1 MVTSTP
7 KKLVKADV
15 VSQYIKRFPK
25 AATQTLARIA
35 YKENPS
41 LWVTLDACRH
51 SFRYVR
57 GADGSINRVKAAV
70 RGLTRMQQAP
80 GDPFGRIPVPITDGW
95 HAVPFR
101 GPMNALVLC
110 DLHIPYHNAKFID
123 TAVKQGKHYGC
134 DFILLNG
141 DIMDCYA
148 ASHWQTDPRERN
160 FKRERDK
167 TREFLHYLR
176 GQFPKARIVYKLGN
190 HEERYESYMMCKA
203 PEMLGMPEFDF
214 AKLLHFEELGIE
226 CVRDKMPIRLGKL
239 NVIHG
244 HEYRFAI
251 QNPVNPARGLFMRG
265 KVNALCGHFHRSS
278 SHSEKSMEDKVV
290 TCWSVGAGCGM
301 HPDYMPLNSWNLGMA
316 RTEVDC
322 AGAFRVNNL
331 RYVDGEM
338 YE

>member
-1 MVTSTP
+1 MVTS

-15 VSQYIKRFPK
+15 VAQYIRRFPK
-25 AATQTLARIA
+25 APTQTLARIA
-35 YKENPS
+35 YRENS
-41 LWVTLDACRH
+41 ALWPNLDACRH

-57 GADGSINRVKAAV
+57 GANGERDIHKTAHRNVLREKQESGN
-70 RGLTRMQQAP
+70 
-80 GDPFGRIPVPITDGW
+80 PFGRIPAPISDGW

-101 GPMNALVLC
+101 GPMNALILC

-123 TAVKQGKHYGC
+123 TAIKQGKHYGC

-148 ASHWQTDPRERN
+148 TSRWQTDPRKRN

-167 TREFLHYLR
+167 TVEFMHYMR

-203 PEMLGMPEFDF
+203 PELLDMPEFSFD
-214 AKLLHFEELGIE
+214 KLLGFEDLGIE

-251 QNPVNPARGLFMRG
+251 QNPVNPARGLFLRG
-265 KVNALCGHFHRSS
+265 KVNALTSHFHRSS

-290 TCWSVGAGCGM
+290 TCWSVGAGCQM

-316 RTEVDC
+316 RVEVDC
-322 AGAFRVNNL
+322 PGAFRVNNL

>member
-1 MVTSTP
+1 MVTAS

-15 VSQYIKRFPK
+15 AAAYIKKFPK
-25 AATQTLARIA
+25 AATRTLASIA

-41 LWVTLDACRH
+41 LWPNLDACRH
-51 SFRYVR
+51 SFRYIR
-57 GADGSINRVKAAV
+57 GANGVGDRPRTAV
-70 RGLTRMQQAP
+70 RGLDRAPQQS
-80 GDPFGRIPVPITDGW
+80 GDPFGRIPAPIADGW

-101 GPMNALVLC
+101 GPLNALVLC
-110 DLHIPYHNAKFID
+110 DLHVPYHNAKFIE
-123 TAVKQGKHYGC
+123 AAIGQGKHYGC
-134 DFILLNG
+134 DFIMLNG

-148 ASHWQTDPRERN
+148 ISRWETDPRKRK
-160 FKRERDK
+160 FMRERDK
-167 TREFLHYLR
+167 TKEFMQYLR
-176 GQFPKARIVYKLGN
+176 AQFPKSRIVYKLGN

-214 AKLLHFEELGIE
+214 SRLLDFENLGVE

-239 NVIHG
+239 NVLHG

-251 QNPVNPARGLFMRG
+251 QNPVNPARGLYMRG

-290 TCWSVGAGCGM
+290 TCWSVGAGCQM
-301 HPDYMPLNSWNLGMA
+301 HPEYMPLNSWNLGMA
-316 RTEVDC
+316 RVEVDC